1 MNVKTLFLH
10 LKKYFRIIK
19 TKIKN
24 EIIKN
29 KISEISFKNNLLLF
43 SSIDSKLKKI
53 TGKLKRY

>member
-10 LKKYFRIIK
+10 LKKFFLIIK

-43 SSIDSKLKKI
+43 SSIDSKLK
-53 TGKLKRY
+53 

>member
-19 TKIKN
+19 TKMKN

-29 KISEISFKNNLLLF
+29 KNLEISFKNNLLLF
-43 SSIDSKLKKI
+43 SSIDSKLK
-53 TGKLKRY
+53 